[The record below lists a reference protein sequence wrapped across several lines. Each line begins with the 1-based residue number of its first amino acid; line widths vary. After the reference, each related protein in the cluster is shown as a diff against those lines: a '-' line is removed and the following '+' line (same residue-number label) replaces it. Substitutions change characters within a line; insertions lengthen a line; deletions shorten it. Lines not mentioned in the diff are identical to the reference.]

1 MCPSTASYP
10 NVSVAV
16 PNKFPDPNNTRPHEL
31 LYLFNMAAERTATGG
46 SRSLLQIQQA
56 ELDCSDDFATAWQQC
71 KMSGDSWGGRGRG
84 GRGVARQYACTGT
97 ASRDVRV
104 DNVTLAYAGLEL
116 LAPCTLRISHGNRYV
131 LIGRNGAGKT
141 SLLERI
147 ASGNLPG
154 FPQHLR
160 VDIVHQMEAHPASEL
175 LCAVDACLQL
185 GGQNRRC
192 DLEDEREQLEAAMS
206 QEDAAE
212 EADMSYIVQVRAMI
226 NNKYHI
232 HFLHAAALGR
242 H

>member
-1 MCPSTASYP
+1 MDRPASSGAR
-10 NVSVAV
+10 SV
-16 PNKFPDPNNTRPHEL
+16 
-31 LYLFNMAAERTATGG
+31 
-46 SRSLLQIQQA
+46 LQIQQA

-71 KMSGDSWGGRGRG
+71 KMSGESWGGRGRG

-116 LAPCTLRISHGNRYV
+116 LAPCTLRISQGKRYV
-131 LIGRNGAGKT
+131 LIGKNGAGKT

-147 ASGNLPG
+147 AGGHLPG

-160 VDIVHQMEAHPASEL
+160 VDIVHQMESHPASEV
-175 LCAVDACLQL
+175 LCAVEACLQL
-185 GGQNRRC
+185 GGQKRRW

-206 QEDAAE
+206 NEDAAE
-212 EADMSYIVQVRAMI
+212 EADMSYIVQVSVLFCDKHR
-226 NNKYHI
+226 I
-232 HFLHAAALGR
+232 HFSHTTAPGR